1 MWIAFKLYFYWVL
14 WQRIGGGKTTADSC
28 ELLSN
33 CIFTGF
39 FDNVMLLIYVLWIV
53 VNCFQI
59 VFLLGSLT
67 TNGIIENVNYRLWIA
82 FKLYFYWVL
91 WQHFAKHGKQFSSCE
106 LLSNCI
112 FTGFFDNRS
121 AYGCHYSA
129 VVNCFQIVFLLGSLT
144 TSGSSRASNVLLW
157 IAFKLYFYWVLWQQ
171 HNLPVVQRG
180 CCELLSNCI
189 FTGFFDNRNR
199 GQRNNCRVVNCFQ
212 IVFLLGSL
220 TTWT

>member
-1 MWIAFKLYFYWVL
+1 MLWIAFKLYFYWVL
-14 WQRIGGGKTTADSC
+14 WQLHDLSGTGLLRC

-39 FDNVMLLIYVLWIV
+39 FDNLKKTYKIEVIV

-67 TNGIIENVNYRLWIA
+67 TTQHNRLTKHVLWIA

-91 WQHFAKHGKQFSSCE
+91 WQLRSMRGFPLHCCE

-112 FTGFFDNRS
+112 FTGFFDNKVKKITFLS
-121 AYGCHYSA
+121 S

-144 TSGSSRASNVLLW
+144 TPLRSRLPLPVLW
-157 IAFKLYFYWVLWQQ
+157 IAFKLYFYWVLWQR
-171 HNLPVVQRG
+171 RG
-180 CCELLSNCI
+180 IL
-189 FTGFFDNRNR
+189 
-199 GQRNNCRVVNCFQ
+199 
-212 IVFLLGSL
+212 
-220 TTWT
+220 